1 MIRTTSNFALP
12 PVLPTYP
19 AILKIQTQ
27 LKFVPQKRIK
37 EETSPVMPLT
47 AKQSSFGKTRQP
59 HGHSFAVAAHQ
70 W

>member
-12 PVLPTYP
+12 PVLPTHP

-37 EETSPVMPLT
+37 EEISPVMPPIPT
-47 AKQSSFGKTRQP
+47 QSSFRKTKQ
-59 HGHSFAVAAHQ
+59 
-70 W
+70 